1 MSGSNA
7 LIYTNASLG
16 ALINVG
22 PNWSGVGAASGGNAV
37 APANS
42 AIAAGSANASS
53 LGAVVVVGNLA
64 FISISLNSST
74 ASWEVTKANNGT
86 LAAPSYT
93 FFTNSN
99 DQYLKIF
106 SAQCDRVNNYIFGQL
121 ERVDRSDQDQNE
133 VVADSIAGVI
143 DLVGE
148 PAACTALFEA
158 HLLTEEPAILEP
170 LLLAIGSASHKAT
183 EPARIAALRQFAN
196 ASNYRVRRAAIR
208 ALGRM
213 KAPAAKQALRD
224 ISKNSQ
230 GEIASFAAA
239 FLR

>member
-7 LIYTNASLG
+7 LTYPNASLG

-22 PNWSGVGAASGGNAV
+22 TNWSGVGAVSGGTAV

-42 AIAAGSANASS
+42 PVAAV
-53 LGAVVVVGNLA
+53 GAVVVVDNSA
-64 FISISLNSST
+64 FVSINVNTST
-74 ASWEVTKANNGT
+74 ASWGVTKADNRT
-86 LAAPSYT
+86 LAPPSYT
-93 FFTNSN
+93 FVSSST
-99 DQYLKIF
+99 DQYTKIF

-133 VVADSIAGVI
+133 VVADGIAGVI

-158 HLLTEEPAILEP
+158 HLLTEEPTILEP
-170 LLLAIGSASHKAT
+170 LLLAIGSASHKET
-183 EPARIAALRQFAN
+183 EAARIAGLRHFAN
-196 ASNYRVRRAAIR
+196 ASNYRIKRAAIR

-213 KAPAAKQALRD
+213 KAPAARQALRE

-239 FLR
+239 LLR